1 MRNFYISWIGFNTVG
16 DGFPVPFCRNDFS
29 MRIYTINGYFCTNI
43 TDLILRY
50 VSYRRGGF
58 YIRPFSE
65 NCLFPK
71 MTLKDV
77 DLVPING

>member
-1 MRNFYISWIGFNTVG
+1 
-16 DGFPVPFCRNDFS
+16 
-29 MRIYTINGYFCTNI
+29 MRIYTVSGYFCTNI
-43 TDLILRY
+43 ADLILRY